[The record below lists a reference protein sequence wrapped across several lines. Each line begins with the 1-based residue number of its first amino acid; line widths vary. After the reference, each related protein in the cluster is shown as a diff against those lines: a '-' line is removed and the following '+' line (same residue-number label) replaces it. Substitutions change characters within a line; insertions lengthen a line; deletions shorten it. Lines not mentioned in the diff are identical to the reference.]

1 MVKTLKASNT
11 MGGRE
16 RLKSETVSIHSQ
28 NDSVSDTV
36 SQEESAGK

>member
-1 MVKTLKASNT
+1 

-16 RLKSETVSIHSQ
+16 RLKSETISIHSQ
-28 NDSVSDTV
+28 NDSATV

>member
-1 MVKTLKASNT
+1 

-36 SQEESAGK
+36 SQEESASK